1 MNKLFSVRLLF
12 HSTHIPDTTGSF
24 YEESIVLIRG
34 INEEDVNN
42 KALKYYKPWIYDNA
56 DNGTTTVTL
65 VRVLDVFEIID
76 EINDPSVDFKEVYSE
91 FLIFNKEILSTED
104 IISKYNNLYGFNN

>member
-34 INEEDVNN
+34 IDESDVNS
-42 KALKYYKPWIYDNA
+42 KAVEYYKPLVYENS
-56 DNGTTTVTL
+56 DNGKTTVTL
-65 VRVLDVFEIID
+65 VKTLDIFEVID
-76 EINDPSVDFKEVYSE
+76 DLDDINIDFKEVYSQ
-91 FLIFNKEILSTED
+91 FIIFDKEQLSTTD
-104 IISKYNNLYGFNN
+104 IVQKYNNLYGFNN